1 MLSSRMIKIYGD
13 KYKNSTQLWLGEVI
27 VKELIQN
34 SLEETIWSNGNFLH
48 HDQGITFVWYMFL
61 QNFSKNFFK
70 TSQNSLKYTHQMCAV
85 HFTYVNYAS
94 IKKKQPFSLFIWLE
108 F

>member
-27 VKELIQN
+27 IKELIQN

-48 HDQGITFVWYMFL
+48 HDQGITCLVHVL
-61 QNFSKNFFK
+61 AKLLKKNFFK
-70 TSQNSLKYTHQMCAV
+70 LLKIH
-85 HFTYVNYAS
+85 
-94 IKKKQPFSLFIWLE
+94 
-108 F
+108 